1 MTNRKRDGNG
11 DGAFYAALHGEL
23 RSKIRWAIGTTLD
36 ANGVSSPPYRL
47 QQKIAGGWAS
57 ELVTWLKL
65 REEKPDLEVTFLLD
79 RPSREV
85 VNRLRMS
92 EQMLEERVPE
102 LED

>member
-1 MTNRKRDGNG
+1 
-11 DGAFYAALHGEL
+11 
-23 RSKIRWAIGTTLD
+23 
-36 ANGVSSPPYRL
+36 
-47 QQKIAGGWAS
+47 
-57 ELVTWLKL
+57 L